1 MYGCL
6 PQNLLMFI
14 LLLVLTTVAVIRASS
29 PVSTSP
35 PGILILPVKPFLGAL
50 KKKPMLLTV
59 KDLFI
64 GIVDGNLKPM
74 LLTTVKDLFIGIVE
88 NAKVRALF

>member
-35 PGILILPVKPFLGAL
+35 PGILIPDTTCKAIFR
-50 KKKPMLLTV
+50 
-59 KDLFI
+59 
-64 GIVDGNLKPM
+64 GIEEEADVTDSEGL
-74 LLTTVKDLFIGIVE
+74 VHWHS
-88 NAKVRALF
+88 